1 MPSRAA
7 AAGPPTGAQLRS
19 LSQLPTQSSLAS
31 QRIYFVMPDRYANAS
46 TSNDSGGLTGPRTQD
61 RASTRPTRPST
72 TAAICRASTGDLQRI
87 KSLGF
92 TALWLTPVLKNDAF
106 ENGSAGYHGY
116 WGLDFTTVD
125 PHLGTDQ
132 DFADLTAKAHA
143 LGLKVYLDVVVNHT
157 ADVVQLTG
165 TSYTDSPSRTATG
178 SALPRLATSGARSRA

>member
-1 MPSRAA
+1 M
-7 AAGPPTGAQLRS
+7 
-19 LSQLPTQSSLAS
+19 
-31 QRIYFVMPDRYANAS
+31 
-46 TSNDSGGLTGPRTQD
+46 
-61 RASTRPTRPST
+61 
-72 TAAICRASTGDLQRI
+72 
-87 KSLGF
+87 
-92 TALWLTPVLKNDAF
+92 LKNDPF

-165 TSYTDSPSRTATG
+165 TAYTDIPYRDCHGKRFAPV
-178 SALPRLATSGARSRA
+178 ALRHGGRFRA